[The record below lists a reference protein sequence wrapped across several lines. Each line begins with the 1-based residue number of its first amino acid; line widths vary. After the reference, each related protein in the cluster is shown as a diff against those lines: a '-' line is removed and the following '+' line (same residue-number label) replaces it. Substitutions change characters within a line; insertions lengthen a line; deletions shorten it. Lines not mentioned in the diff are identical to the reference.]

1 MIMPRKGNYSQL
13 VVRWIKWW
21 APSSRRTPITLSMH
35 LFTRSLTLSK
45 VDVKVED
52 SRQACISK
60 QCRKEEID
68 GFLRPHDSPSPEC
81 PEKLFKR
88 CQLISRYLKC
98 HSQPWDLKSSHQ
110 YWSHQRVLPEETVAS
125 VRTDLNNTISGSTWS
140 SICVS
145 LIPFLLTLLAWHFT
159 CMIWKGI
166 TMFQIK
172 LLNPEWTAIIASPVF
187 NSEKISKSM
196 QIWGKKA
203 SIKYESKS

>member
-1 MIMPRKGNYSQL
+1 
-13 VVRWIKWW
+13 
-21 APSSRRTPITLSMH
+21 MH

-68 GFLRPHDSPSPEC
+68 GFLRPHDSPSPVC

-140 SICVS
+140 SIYVS

-159 CMIWKGI
+159 CMIWKRI